1 MRKPLLLFITMGLSL
16 YGFAQEIEFE
26 TVMHDFGQVYFN
38 DPAVYDF
45 VFTNTG
51 TKPLLLQKPRSS
63 CGCLIPSWPKDP
75 IMPGKKETVRLTYKT
90 NRKGNF
96 NKSVTVS
103 SNATNSQQIIL
114 RVKGNVLETEGKVS
128 IKNGKFGYENA
139 NGKAV
144 VPFQYEQLTRSN
156 GLFHAKKNGK
166 WGIVDYNNQTIIP
179 IIYDEEFDYSGA
191 WMMVKKNGKWGV
203 ISTEKVI
210 IPCEY
215 SQINDFG
222 KGIITHFQIWKNG
235 KWGVADRTG
244 RIIIPC
250 ENGEVVSE
258 LGEVN
263 SDMVT
268 AKKNGKWGMIG
279 KLNKIIIPF
288 EYEELSFTDYE
299 VLLAKKN
306 GKMGVV
312 GLPNKIIIPFE
323 YEELSF
329 TEDEVLLAK
338 KNGKLGIIDKKN
350 KALTSFFADS
360 FSYGG
365 GTTVFF
371 QFPSDLHADFKY
383 NIAGLWGIWATNGT
397 MLIPPFLGNLDNPAL
412 GMLLFDLKEKYHK
425 ALEQVDLETAINIT
439 KEYMRHSYSD
449 ITESE
454 IRKYIQYMKDLTSPN
469 N

>member
-1 MRKPLLLFITMGLSL
+1 MELSL
-16 YGFAQEIEFE
+16 CGFAQEIEFE
-26 TVMHDFGQVYFN
+26 TTVHDFGHVFYN
-38 DPAVYDF
+38 GPAEYDF

-51 TKPLLLQKPRSS
+51 TEPLIVQKPKSS

-75 IMPGKKETVRLTYKT
+75 IMPGKKETIKVTYKT
-90 NRKGNF
+90 NRIGKI
-96 NKSVTVS
+96 NKTVTIS
-103 SNATNSQQIIL
+103 SNATNSPQITL
-114 RVKGNVLETEGKVS
+114 RVKGDVIGAELIATQ
-128 IKNGKFGYENA
+128 KNGKWGCEDA
-139 NGKAV
+139 NGEV
-144 VPFQYEQLTRSN
+144 LVPFQYEQLTKSN

-179 IIYDEEFDYSGA
+179 IIYDEEFDYRGA
-191 WMMVKKNGKWGV
+191 WVMVKKDGKWGV

-215 SQINDFG
+215 SQINNFG

-258 LGEVN
+258 LGEVS

-279 KLNKIIIPF
+279 KPNKTTIPF

-312 GLPNKIIIPFE
+312 GIPHKIIIPFE

-329 TEDEVLLAK
+329 TKDEVLLAN
-338 KNGKLGIIDKKN
+338 KNGKWGIIDKKN

-371 QFPSDLHADFKY
+371 QFPSDLHVDFKY

-397 MLIPPFLGNLDNPAL
+397 MLIPPFLGNLDNAVL
-412 GMLLFDLKEKYHK
+412 GLLLSDLRVKYHK
-425 ALEQVDLETAINIT
+425 DLEHIDLETVVNIT

-454 IRKYIQYMKDLTSPN
+454 IRKYIQFMKDLTSPN
-469 N
+469 K